1 MEGNGEIS
9 DTDSGIILHS
19 GSDSPM
25 THMKDVTTHTRA
37 MKLKHQALQERL
49 EICLLELKKLC
60 IREAELT
67 GRLSDDYP
75 LLPGEK
81 PPQIRRRIG
90 AAFKLD
96 EQSMPQGAEE
106 SELSLVD
113 AELALQ
119 MKIYEAA
126 RKLCEENHMSKA
138 VRRSRLQQC
147 KREEKKLKRLQETAF
162 QLRLEHGRSSPLPAF
177 NIAQHDLGTSDDSS
191 LSDSVVQDEEVT
203 SQSSHLS
210 SGLAYPGETDPP
222 QPAPG
227 SSQSFIDGS
236 YISPSVAPQTLPLT
250 PSQSP
255 HPSLDSMLSLNSSPV
270 CELPPIQHSP
280 WSESSLDKPYQK
292 SKKSR
297 SSSKTSPAKS
307 ELLPPLEACFASH
320 LRLSRTQSNSTPSTP
335 ELRVHRQLSL
345 RISNPESS
353 FEKDRGRTR
362 GPRRRL
368 TEYAITLPETPP
380 PAVNYGSHVNS
391 EDSNS
396 EHSFTSY
403 NSSQCQELPCDL
415 PKQYQSALPH
425 SGPVGSYDL
434 PKQYQSALP
443 HSGPVGSYG
452 PQVFPRTGFYHNPR
466 HQSSHSFHQAYYNE
480 GMVYQPDLDLERSY
494 YTQQAP
500 SPSNRYEYYY
510 KDAAVPHQRA
520 QRPLPPD
527 IRLSPSPAQW
537 DHPHYRSSGLPQ
549 QVVNEQLKSWHWR
562 SQLKSP
568 RARSLDRQGAV
579 RVKNMST
586 RDVTLHQNQK
596 YHEQVI
602 QRRALQRPAD
612 GTQGHWVVDDGSHFI
627 PVCPIWTYRRR
638 MKKPEHLT
646 I

>member
-19 GSDSPM
+19 GSDSPT
-25 THMKDVTTHTRA
+25 THTKDVTTHTRA
-37 MKLKHQALQERL
+37 MKLKHQALQDRL
-49 EICLLELKKLC
+49 ELCILELKKLC

-96 EQSMPQGAEE
+96 EQSFPRGAEE

-119 MKIYEAA
+119 MKIFEAA
-126 RKLCEENHMSKA
+126 RKLCEEDHPSKA
-138 VRRSRLQQC
+138 VKKSRLQQC
-147 KREEKKLKRLQETAF
+147 RRAEKKLKRLQETAF
-162 QLRLEHGRSSPLPAF
+162 QLQLEHGRSSPLPAF
-177 NIAQHDLGTSDDSS
+177 NIAQQDLGTSDDSS
-191 LSDSVVQDEEVT
+191 LSDSLVQDEEVT
-203 SQSSHLS
+203 SQSSQLS
-210 SGLAYPGETDPP
+210 SGLLHPGETDPP
-222 QPAPG
+222 PV
-227 SSQSFIDGS
+227 SSQSFIDS
-236 YISPSVAPQTLPLT
+236 SCMSPSVAPKPLPLT

-255 HPSLDSMLSLNSSPV
+255 HPSLDSTLSLNSSPAYDP
-270 CELPPIQHSP
+270 PPIQHSP
-280 WSESSLDKPYQK
+280 WTESSLDQPYQK

-297 SSSKTSPAKS
+297 SSSKTSPAKT
-307 ELLPPLEACFASH
+307 ELLPPLEACLAQSALPLQLSH

-335 ELRVHRQLSL
+335 EMRVHRQLSL
-345 RISNPESS
+345 RLSNPESS

-380 PAVNYGSHVNS
+380 PAAIYGKHASS

-403 NSSQCQELPCDL
+403 NSSPCQELACDS
-415 PKQYQSALPH
+415 PKQYQSAFL
-425 SGPVGSYDL
+425 
-434 PKQYQSALP
+434 

-452 PQVFPRTGFYHNPR
+452 PQAFPRTGIYHNPR
-466 HQSSHSFHQAYYNE
+466 QQSNASFHKAYYNE
-480 GMVYQPDLDLERSY
+480 EMVYPPDLDLARGY

-500 SPSNRYEYYY
+500 CPSNRYEYWY

-562 SQLKSP
+562 SQLKAP
-568 RARSLDRQGAV
+568 RSHSLDRQGAV
-579 RVKNMST
+579 RVKNMSA
-586 RDVTLHQNQK
+586 RDMTCYQNQK

-602 QRRALQRPAD
+602 QRRALQRAAD
-612 GTQGHWVVDDGSHFI
+612 DTQGHWVVDDGSHF
-627 PVCPIWTYRRR
+627 VSQ
-638 MKKPEHLT
+638 L
-646 I
+646 

>member
-25 THMKDVTTHTRA
+25 THTKDVTTHTRA

-49 EICLLELKKLC
+49 EICLLELKKVC

-96 EQSMPQGAEE
+96 EQSFPRGAEE
-106 SELSLVD
+106 SELSFVD

-126 RKLCEENHMSKA
+126 RKLFEEVHSSKA
-138 VRRSRLQQC
+138 VRKSRLQQC

-191 LSDSVVQDEEVT
+191 LSDSIVPDEEVT
-203 SQSSHLS
+203 SQSSQLS
-210 SGLAYPGETDPP
+210 SGLPDPGETDPP
-222 QPAPG
+222 QPPPA
-227 SSQSFIDGS
+227 SSHSFTNGL
-236 YISPSVAPQTLPLT
+236 YLSPSVAPQTLPLT

-255 HPSLDSMLSLNSSPV
+255 HASFDSKSLSSSPV
-270 CELPPIQHSP
+270 CDLPPIQHSP
-280 WSESSLDKPYQK
+280 WTESSLDQPYQK
-292 SKKSR
+292 NRKSR
-297 SSSKTSPAKS
+297 SSNKMSSPAKS
-307 ELLPPLEACFASH
+307 ELLPPLEAVFASH
-320 LRLSRTQSNSTPSTP
+320 LRLSRTQSSSTPSTP
-335 ELRVHRQLSL
+335 EMRVHRQLSL

-380 PAVNYGSHVNS
+380 PAVNYGNHVNS
-391 EDSNS
+391 EESNS

-403 NSSQCQELPCDL
+403 NSSPCQELFSDL
-415 PKQYQSALPH
+415 PKQYQSAFPH
-425 SGPVGSYDL
+425 SS
-434 PKQYQSALP
+434 
-443 HSGPVGSYG
+443 PVGSYG
-452 PQVFPRTGFYHNPR
+452 PQAFPRTGFYHNPR
-466 HQSSHSFHQAYYNE
+466 HQSSPSFPKAYYTE
-480 GMVYQPDLDLERSY
+480 EMVYQPDLDLARTY

-500 SPSNRYEYYY
+500 CPSNRYEYYY
-510 KDAAVPHQRA
+510 KDPAVPHQRA

-537 DHPHYRSSGLPQ
+537 EHPHYRSNGLPK
-549 QVVNEQLKSWHWR
+549 QVVNEQLKSWHRR
-562 SQLKSP
+562 SQMKSP
-568 RARSLDRQGAV
+568 RSRSLDRQGAV
-579 RVKNMST
+579 RVKNISA
-586 RDVTLHQNQK
+586 REATLYQNQK

-602 QRRALQRPAD
+602 QRRALQRAAD
-612 GTQGHWVVDDGSHFI
+612 DTQGHWVADDGSHF
-627 PVCPIWTYRRR
+627 VSQV
-638 MKKPEHLT
+638 
-646 I
+646 